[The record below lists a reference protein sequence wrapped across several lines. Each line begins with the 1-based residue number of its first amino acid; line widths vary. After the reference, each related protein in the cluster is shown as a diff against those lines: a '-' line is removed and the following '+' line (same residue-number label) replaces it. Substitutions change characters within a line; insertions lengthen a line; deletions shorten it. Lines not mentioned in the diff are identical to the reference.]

1 MGLVAHVD
9 PLGIVDFEWLWQV
22 LVLKPFDCLMFFAT
36 CLRMILLFYL
46 HLCPTLVVHGCLWIF
61 AFLTCGI
68 TQHCHRMLFVRSSWC
83 WTIPMVD
90 DSTLTCFRFW
100 ALFGLLLTLPLNEIT
115 IIYQDEPC
123 RTPLTMMSIMTL
135 VLLSPWR
142 VSPLNQQTKIDG
154 SARVPCPET
163 HVLDR
168 WCSKGECSLLEPLNV
183 RPVSSRIREICCYL
197 NRTPSKLDADDLY
210 LYPKCDIIQQ
220 HVFPCNAI
228 GAPLANIMHFGT
240 PLAFRDRVVM
250 ATLSC
255 ILILTVLAFIARLTS
270 VSGMALLVLFSLIGI
285 CPVKCSDNLRLQWS
299 KGNPS
304 KSTGR
309 SYGCWLPTDTSFCDG
324 QICWLTKFVRF
335 LCIITTLQVCRIGEA
350 SNPGPDTLI
359 LRSCNPTTVA
369 FKEDIFT
376 EMEFS
381 VLGVSETA
389 ATSKVQNILQN
400 QLAKKNIKSKL
411 SAPVRPFAFSASN
424 MRGLAGGSAIFSPL
438 RVRNTCEMHP
448 DFAFNQILRDTCP
461 VSAS

>member
-1 MGLVAHVD
+1 
-9 PLGIVDFEWLWQV
+9 
-22 LVLKPFDCLMFFAT
+22 
-36 CLRMILLFYL
+36 
-46 HLCPTLVVHGCLWIF
+46 
-61 AFLTCGI
+61 
-68 TQHCHRMLFVRSSWC
+68 
-83 WTIPMVD
+83 
-90 DSTLTCFRFW
+90 
-100 ALFGLLLTLPLNEIT
+100 
-115 IIYQDEPC
+115 
-123 RTPLTMMSIMTL
+123 
-135 VLLSPWR
+135 
-142 VSPLNQQTKIDG
+142 
-154 SARVPCPET
+154 
-163 HVLDR
+163 
-168 WCSKGECSLLEPLNV
+168 
-183 RPVSSRIREICCYL
+183 
-197 NRTPSKLDADDLY
+197 
-210 LYPKCDIIQQ
+210 
-220 HVFPCNAI
+220 
-228 GAPLANIMHFGT
+228 MHFGT

-400 QLAKKNIKSKL
+400 QLAKKNIKSKW
-411 SAPVRPFAFSASN
+411 SAPVPPFAFSASN

-438 RVRNTCEMHP
+438 LVRNTCEMHP
-448 DFAFNQILRDTCP
+448 DDISHSTRYCETHVQYQPHRFLFCANLYGPTDGFRYADPILTMNRLFNYAAQRALRFVGPATIMGDFNRPLCQLEAWPMLQANGWVDTAVLSSAMHGNELDLTSSVDILF
-461 VSAS
+461 